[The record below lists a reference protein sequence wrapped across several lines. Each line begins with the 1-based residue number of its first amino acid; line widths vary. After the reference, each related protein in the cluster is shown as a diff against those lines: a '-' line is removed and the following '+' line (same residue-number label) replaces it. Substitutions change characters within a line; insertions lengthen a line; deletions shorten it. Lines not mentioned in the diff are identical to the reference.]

1 MELSTDDIAMLNM
14 IAKGFSNRK
23 IADELSIDENE
34 VNNQELE
41 LLRKLRNANPTNVRQ
56 DSLIENT
63 RS

>member
-1 MELSTDDIAMLNM
+1 MLNL

-41 LLRKLRNANPTNVRQ
+41 LLRKLRNANPTHVRQ